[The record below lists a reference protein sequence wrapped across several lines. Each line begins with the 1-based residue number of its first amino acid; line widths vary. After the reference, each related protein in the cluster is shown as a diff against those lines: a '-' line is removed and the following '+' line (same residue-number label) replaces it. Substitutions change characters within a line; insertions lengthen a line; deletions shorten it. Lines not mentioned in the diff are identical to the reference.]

1 MTTRQRSLVKK
12 IGIKYQLRVITLI
25 PVSVVAL
32 LFALFYNTQL
42 ARDLDQHISHL
53 GEAYVRQLIPAAQL
67 ALLRHD
73 HRTLQGLIDASSINP
88 EIRSLAFYNASKQL
102 LAYRGGKHL
111 LTQPFNPPKY
121 TGDFAENHPINA
133 NTINFIAPITLPRFN
148 LYSTLPFATT
158 PTNPID
164 AHADDILGWLSIDID
179 TQSMLIKRY
188 KMYIITIIIT
198 LLGLLIA
205 LTTHFFLSKRI
216 YLPIARLRRSMKQV
230 LSNEFETE
238 IKHTSSG
245 ELGVIE
251 QGCIHLQT
259 TYLNATQELNHHI
272 EVATSDLQQSLEM
285 LEEKNIELSL
295 DKKRTED
302 KNKQKSDFIANMSH
316 EIRTPMNGVIGF
328 TNILLESK
336 LDALQLDYVKTIK
349 SSAQDLLAIM
359 NDILDYSKM
368 EAGKLKLDCIPLD
381 IRGCIDEVLMLI
393 TPNANKKGIDLIPIT
408 ATNVPKTVLG
418 DPLRLKQIISNLVS
432 NAVKF
437 TDHGYVLI
445 RTSIEQ
451 ETEKDYTIRLSIT
464 DTGIGISTHDQ
475 AALFAAY
482 NQADTSITRRYGG
495 SGLGLVISNKLAEQ
509 MQGRITLK
517 SEIHK
522 GSTFSV
528 LIKLEKLDA
537 YEVEKHQTHRFAHL
551 NVICFDDNPLHLEAL
566 CSGLGNWGIHCFKV
580 DAFHQL
586 EDAFKQHPNVDLA
599 FVSVNKGCDHQ
610 VAHVLRK
617 QSIPCV
623 LLSKW
628 GIDNYET
635 LGAQQFL
642 FKPPNIQKL
651 HETIDSL
658 LNQADD
664 HRTMNHELETLRKK
678 LRDIRPN
685 ILIAE
690 DNLVNCM
697 LFESLLGQNAVI
709 STVND
714 GEKALAICK
723 QKRFNA
729 ILLDLHMP
737 RLNGLETAQLIRKEA
752 ILNTTTPIILIS
764 ANHNEVTAFDL
775 QKGSIKLCL
784 QKPIDEETLLKH
796 LLDITLQ
803 DNTTAID
810 WPMCVQRVSGNQT
823 LAADYLA
830 CFVDELKK
838 NRAELLRFYQLD
850 NLKML
855 EAESHKLHGACCF
868 CGVPALQRQVAQVE
882 NLAKHAKNITDIS
895 DAFKQLIQNI
905 DTVLSE
911 YEQFYQP
918 EMV

>member
-1 MTTRQRSLVKK
+1 MKQ
-12 IGIKYQLRVITLI
+12 IGIKYQLRIITLI
-25 PVSVVAL
+25 PVCIVAI
-32 LFALFYNTQL
+32 LFALFYNIQL
-42 ARDLDQHISHL
+42 ANDLEQHISHL

-88 EIRSLAFYNASKQL
+88 EIRSLAFYDAQKQL

-111 LTQPFNPPKY
+111 LPHPFNPPKY
-121 TGDFAENHPINA
+121 TGDFAESHPINA

-148 LYSTLPFATT
+148 LYSTLPFATS
-158 PTNPID
+158 PTNPLD
-164 AHADDILGWLSIDID
+164 AHADDILGWLSVDID

-245 ELGVIE
+245 ELGIIE
-251 QGCIHLQT
+251 QGCVHLQT
-259 TYLNATQELNHHI
+259 TYLNGTKELNQHI
-272 EVATSDLQQSLEM
+272 ELATSDLQQSLEM

-295 DKKRTED
+295 EKKRIED
-302 KNKQKSDFIANMSH
+302 KIKQKSDFIANMSH

-393 TPNANKKGIDLIPIT
+393 TPHANKKGIDLIPIT
-408 ATNVPKTVLG
+408 AINVPKTVLG

-451 ETEKDYTIRLSIT
+451 ETDKDYTIRLSIS

-475 AALFAAY
+475 TALFSAY

-517 SEIHK
+517 SELHK

-528 LIKLEKLDA
+528 LVKLEKLEA
-537 YEVEKHQTHRFAHL
+537 YEIEKHQTHRFANL
-551 NVICFDDNPLHLEAL
+551 KVICFDDNPLHLEAL
-566 CSGLGNWGIHCFKV
+566 CSGLGNWGIHCHKV

-586 EDAFKQHPNVDLA
+586 EDAFNQLPNVDLA

-610 VAHVLRK
+610 VAQVLRK
-617 QSIPCV
+617 QSVPCV

-628 GIDNYET
+628 NIENYEA
-635 LGAQQFL
+635 LGAKQFV
-642 FKPPNIQKL
+642 FKPPNMQKL
-651 HETIDSL
+651 HETVDSL

-664 HRTMNHELETLRKK
+664 HRTLNLELETLRSE
-678 LRDIRPN
+678 LRLIRPN

-697 LFESLLGQNAVI
+697 LFESLLGQHAII

-714 GEKALAICK
+714 GEKALDMCK
-723 QKRFNA
+723 QKRFHA

-737 RLNGLETAQLIRKEA
+737 RLNGLETARCIRKEA
-752 ILNTTTPIILIS
+752 ILNAATPIILIS
-764 ANHNEVTAFDL
+764 ANHNDLTAVDL
-775 QKGSIKLCL
+775 QKASVKLCL
-784 QKPIDEETLLKH
+784 QKPINEETLLKH
-796 LLDITLQ
+796 LLDLTRQ
-803 DNTTAID
+803 DNTHAID
-810 WPMCVQRVSGNQT
+810 WPMCVQRVSGNQS
-823 LAADYLA
+823 LASEYLA
-830 CFVDELKK
+830 CFVQELKI
-838 NRAELLRFYQLD
+838 NRAELIRCYESGS
-850 NLKML
+850 LKML

-868 CGVPALQRQVAQVE
+868 CGVPALQSQVALVE
-882 NLAKHAKNITDIS
+882 SQAKHAKQIAEIS

-905 DTVLSE
+905 DAVLNE
-911 YEQFYQP
+911 YEDLYQP
-918 EMV
+918 EMS